1 MHRLI
6 HNRSLNTIGILAT
19 FFSAFFI
26 FIFAL
31 LIIINEYSNFLEQIE
46 AEETRYLAS
55 QKQIIKQETERALRF
70 INYKYTQY
78 KSQLP
83 APELKK
89 TIVDAIEQ
97 MRNERDGTGYI
108 FIYTFDG
115 INIADPI
122 LKQNAGKNMLD
133 FTDPNGKKVIAE
145 LIEVSKLEDGGYV
158 EYVWNKPIVN
168 KLAPKISYAKA
179 FKPWNWMIG
188 TGVYLDTIEA
198 EVAKKKE
205 SYRNR
210 MVHFITQVAVVAMI
224 LFFLVLLFSRY
235 IQDIIK
241 GEITLFRN
249 FFEKASHEYQTID
262 RRQLSF
268 LEFQEL
274 SGFANEMVREI
285 QAKNSALEE
294 MNATLEEKVRQKTL
308 SLEEKNEKLR
318 KANDKNKKLIKEQD
332 IFIKNTI
339 HEVNTPLA
347 IILTNIDMARIKQLG
362 NKYLTNVE
370 SAAKVIA
377 NLYNDLS
384 FFIRKDRIEYKKERL
399 DISRKVKERI
409 DFFDDVA
416 KGNELAFAANIQ
428 MGLSIHFN
436 QTELERIIDN
446 ILSNAIKYSYPHT
459 VIHINLSETDG
470 TVILGV
476 ANAGDPIQD
485 AANIFKRFYR
495 ENENRG
501 GFGIG
506 LSMVSEICKKNSI
519 PVTVQSQNGVN
530 TFAFTFPRD
539 REGDT

>member
-6 HNRSLNTIGILAT
+6 HNRSINDIGILAT
-19 FFSAFFI
+19 IFSAFFI
-26 FIFAL
+26 LIFAL
-31 LIIINEYSNFLEQIE
+31 LIIINEYNNFLEQM
-46 AEETRYLAS
+46 AQEEKRYLAS
-55 QKQIIKQETERALRF
+55 QKQIIKQETERALKF
-70 INYKYTQY
+70 IRYKYDKYEGMPTE
-78 KSQLP
+78 
-83 APELKK
+83 ALKK
-89 TIVDAIEQ
+89 TIVDAIEY

-115 INIADPI
+115 VNIADPI
-122 LKQNAGKNMLD
+122 LKQNAGKNLLD

-145 LIEVSKLEDGGYV
+145 LIEVSKHKEGGYV

-168 KLAPKISYAKA
+168 RLAPKISYAKA
-179 FKPWNWMIG
+179 FKPWNWMVG

-198 EVAKKKE
+198 ELEKKKAR
-205 SYRNR
+205 YRDR
-210 MVHFITQVAVVAMI
+210 IIGFMTQVAIVAMI
-224 LFFLVLLFSRY
+224 LLFLVLLFSRY

-241 GEITLFRN
+241 NELTLFRN
-249 FFEKASHEYQTID
+249 FFDKASHEYETID
-262 RRQLSF
+262 RKQLSF
-268 LEFQEL
+268 IEFKEL

-308 SLEEKNEKLR
+308 SLQEKNEKLR

-347 IILTNIDMARIKQLG
+347 IILTNIDMARMKNLA
-362 NKYLTNVE
+362 NKYLTNIE
-370 SAAKVIA
+370 SASKVIA

-384 FFIRKDRIEYKKERL
+384 FFIRKDRIEYKKAPL
-399 DISRKVKERI
+399 DISKSVRDRI

-416 KGNELAFAANIQ
+416 TGNELAFNPEITD
-428 MGLSIHFN
+428 GLVIYFN
-436 QTELERIIDN
+436 RTELERIIDN
-446 ILSNAIKYSYPHT
+446 ILSNAIKYSYPDT
-459 VIHINLSETDG
+459 VIRVSLEKEKDAAKFS
-470 TVILGV
+470 V
-476 ANAGDPIQD
+476 ANEGDPIQD

-506 LSMVSEICKKNSI
+506 LSMVSEICKKNGIKVS
-519 PVTVQSQNGVN
+519 VQSEDGVN
-530 TFAFTFPRD
+530 TFMFTFPLAK
-539 REGDT
+539 EGDA